1 MQHSDV
7 IVFFLGLLFFV
18 ISACSP
24 REPGSQIP
32 ATQPDLTGRITQLTT
47 TDKFRILVEADPADS
62 TATAKAKIIVPAE
75 VRIVQRSGG
84 TIERETLKE
93 GDSVSVWFDGPV
105 LMSYPMQAGAKI
117 VVLEK

>member
-1 MQHSDV
+1 MQHSDG

-18 ISACSP
+18 MSACSSQKP
-24 REPGSQIP
+24 DPQIP
-32 ATQPDLTGRITQLTT
+32 AKQPDITGRITQLTVH
-47 TDKFRILVEADPADS
+47 DKLRILVETDPADS
-62 TATAKAKIIVPAE
+62 TTTPKASIVLPVEAHI
-75 VRIVQRSGG
+75 VRRSGG